1 MSAAAARAQ
10 PRPTSTGRKSGQ
22 NTYASVIEGYE
33 NVEIIGKGS
42 FGSIRKVAR
51 KSDGKLFAR
60 KELCYD
66 RMTDRDRKQ
75 IVAEV
80 NILKALNHK
89 NIVKY
94 EERFADADAK

>member
-1 MSAAAARAQ
+1 MSAARPQ
-10 PRPTSTGRKSGQ
+10 PRPTSSGRKSGQ

-94 EERFADADAK
+94 EERFADADSK